1 MRIFLLVFCLFLSG
15 ITCFSEAKEFVYT
28 EDKQSENLHTVAT
41 LYASAEHTRFPSQ
54 FEDVA
59 TWASSLPKLQNTSLF
74 GGRYW
79 LVLDLVNA
87 SPYEELVLYPYNT
100 VVSKIESRIYS
111 KSGVE
116 RYVTGGNTPNEFAF
130 HYGNTIRL
138 KPGERYTLVTLLES
152 DFFYT
157 PTKLVIMPVEQFK
170 QQVIVENLIMT
181 LCFGV
186 GIVLGLYNLL
196 IYLGSKDTTHLFY
209 AAFTACWVFAWSHF
223 FHISDQLFNVYSAH
237 LHWLGFALTPITNIL
252 FYNNLLRLKES
263 HPNLAQASMLVGIVA
278 TMGVPFCILFPGFG
292 FLWSTL
298 VTGVALCLGL
308 YIGVRCILDGFKPA
322 RYFVLAYVAMMI
334 PNMVGNLTNLGIL
347 PPLTVNLYLLGLIGT
362 ALDAMLLAFA
372 VADKF
377 RLLHDDN
384 LELNKNLEAK
394 VLKRTFELEQ
404 LASELRDASESKSR
418 FLANMSHEIRTPM
431 TSIIGYADGIVLGDI
446 KPNERNNA
454 IGIILQNARHV
465 LGLIND
471 ILDMSKIEANRLEV
485 ELIESNLF
493 DTIAQVESLLGKQIR
508 DKGLEFELKY
518 HFPLPDYIVI
528 DPTRLRQ
535 ILLNLTSNA
544 MKFTTVGKISIEVK
558 QADNR
563 LFISVKDTGIG
574 MTSQEQKQLFTAFY
588 QADSSTSR
596 KYGGTGLGL
605 NISKSLAQKL
615 DGDIEV
621 KSEVGSGTEFTLT
634 LGLYPT
640 DKTRWIS
647 NFEEIHRDYQ
657 DQQYHRAEEQNTVL
671 EGKVLLAE
679 DHEDNRKLISRILE
693 RMGLDVTCVENG
705 QLAVQAVLDDE
716 FDLILMDIQMP
727 VMDGEQ
733 ALNFILATGSST
745 PVIALTANTMRHEI
759 ERYLKQGFIDHLA
772 KPIDRE
778 VFAKKVSHYLNAPT
792 PKEVSLPEDEFAR
805 LQEKYISGLHEQKV
819 QIQNQAKYQD
829 YEGLGRSIHA
839 VKGTAGMFD
848 CNTIQEKATAL
859 DSALKEQ
866 DFTRIDEL
874 VSQLLNAIDS
884 AIELGCEKAS

>member
-1 MRIFLLVFCLFLSG
+1 MRIFLWFL
-15 ITCFSEAKEFVYT
+15 CFFSLGYSSLAESKEFVYT
-28 EDKQSENLHTVAT
+28 TDRQDENLHTVAT
-41 LYASAEHTRFPSQ
+41 LYASAEHTRFPQ
-54 FEDVA
+54 QYEDIES
-59 TWASSLPKLQNTSLF
+59 WKHSLPTLQTTSLF

-87 SPYEELVLYPYNT
+87 SSEEELVLYPYNT
-100 VVSKIESRIYS
+100 VVSKIESRLFS
-111 KSGVE
+111 KGSVE
-116 RYVTGGNTPNEFAF
+116 RYLTGGNAKNEFAF
-130 HYGNTIRL
+130 HYGNKIRL
-138 KPGERYTLVTLLES
+138 KPGERYTLVTLFES

-157 PTKLVIMPVEQFK
+157 PTKLVIKPVDSFNN
-170 QQVIVENLIMT
+170 QVVFENLIMT

-196 IYLGSKDTTHLFY
+196 IYIGSKDTTHLYY

-223 FHISDQLFNVYSAH
+223 FHVSDQLFGVYSAH

-263 HPNLAQASMLVGIVA
+263 HPKLANTSIFVGVVA

-308 YIGVRCILDGFKPA
+308 FIGIRCILDGFKPA
-322 RYFVLAYVAMMI
+322 RYFVLAYIAMMI
-334 PNMVGNLTNLGIL
+334 PNMVGNMTNLGVL

-362 ALDAMLLAFA
+362 SLDALLLAFA

-377 RLLHDDN
+377 RLLHEDN
-384 LELNKNLEAK
+384 IELNKNLEAK
-394 VLKRTFELEQ
+394 VLKRTYELEQ
-404 LASELRDASESKSR
+404 LATELRDASESKSR

-454 IGIILQNARHV
+454 IGVILQNARHV

-485 ELIESNLF
+485 ELFEANLF

-508 DKGLEFELKY
+508 DKGLEFDLKY
-518 HFPLPDYIVI
+518 FYPLPDYIVI

-544 MKFTTVGKISIEVK
+544 MKFTTVGKISIEVRQTK
-558 QADNR
+558 DK
-563 LFISVKDTGIG
+563 LHISVKDTGIG

-615 DGDIEV
+615 DGDISV
-621 KSEVGSGTEFTLT
+621 KSEVGSGTEFTLS
-634 LGLYPT
+634 LGLYTT
-640 DKTRWIS
+640 DTTRWVS
-647 NFEEIHRDYQ
+647 SFDEIHRDYKDSQYQ
-657 DQQYHRAEEQNTVL
+657 DPKLATTKL
-671 EGKVLLAE
+671 TGKVLLAE
-679 DHEDNRKLISRILE
+679 DHDDNRRLISRILE
-693 RMGLDVTCVENG
+693 RMGLQVVCVENG
-705 QLAVQAVLDDE
+705 QLAVQAELDQE

-733 ALNFILATGSST
+733 ALGFISATGCTT
-745 PVIALTANTMRHEI
+745 PIIALTANTMRHEI

-772 KPIDRE
+772 KPIDRSL
-778 VFAKKVSHYLNAPT
+778 FAKKVAYHLNAPT
-792 PKEVSLPEDEFAR
+792 PKEVILPNDEFTR
-805 LQEKYISGLHEQKV
+805 LQEKYVAGLHEQKV

-829 YEGLGRSIHA
+829 LEALAKSVHA
-839 VKGTAGMFD
+839 IKGTAGMFD
-848 CNTIQEKATAL
+848 CTEIHSCAIAL
-859 DSALKEQ
+859 DNALKSNST
-866 DFTRIDEL
+866 DNIDGL
-874 VSQLLNAIDS
+874 VTKLVREIDNAIS
-884 AIELGCEKAS
+884 RGKVNAN